1 MLIMIND
8 MFISKKP
15 EIFTNLRLFLME
27 IKQTKTKPNGLFG
40 YVNRYICLRE

>member
-8 MFISKKP
+8 MFINKKP

-27 IKQTKTKPNGLFG
+27 MKQTKKLNQTD
-40 YVNRYICLRE
+40 YSAM

>member
-8 MFISKKP
+8 MLINKSLRFVKISG
-15 EIFTNLRLFLME
+15 FSLME
-27 IKQTKTKPNGLFG
+27 IKLTKTKPNGLFG